1 MDQSTDLIPFQIPGE
16 GFDLRVLL
24 LDGEPWFV
32 AADVARVLG
41 YRDASHAVRVLK
53 SGEKRPH
60 LMGTPGGQQEI
71 LLISEPGF
79 YRLVMRSNRPEADAF
94 QTWVTAEVL
103 PSIRKTGGYG
113 VQPALPQSL
122 PEALR
127 AYADEIV
134 RRESAEVEMRAAH
147 EQRIEAVSRAAI
159 LDAQVEQARPKL
171 AAYDD
176 FLNLTGLLQVA
187 EAAQAL
193 GTGQI
198 RLYSYLRQHGV
209 LISGG
214 HRHNHP
220 KQGHIDTQRFDLKET
235 GEYVDSKG
243 NRVATFTTMVT
254 PKGLDYIR
262 RLINKHGRSGL

>member
-16 GFDLRVLL
+16 GYDLRVLL
-24 LDGEPWFV
+24 VAGEPWFV

-113 VQPALPQSL
+113 VQR
-122 PEALR
+122 PEALTPAGERR
-127 AYADEIV
+127 ALARAVLEAEDRADALALTV
-134 RRESAEVEMRAAH
+134 ATQKPKVE
-147 EQRIEAVSRAAI
+147 
-159 LDAQVEQARPKL
+159 
-171 AAYDD
+171 AYDD

-220 KQGHIDTQRFDLKET
+220 KQEHIDTQRLDLKET

-262 RLINKHGRSGL
+262 RLIDKHGRAGL